1 MNYRIDLL
9 PEELQ
14 SKPPVNLR
22 RLLYIALTVLLTAGL
37 LAIYGLFLWDYY
49 RVSGELA
56 RLNERLPQIKRETAR
71 LEEIKK
77 QRLDLEKRA
86 GELEALIQ
94 NRRTWPGM
102 LAEIARIV
110 PGEVWLTS
118 LRLEEGKEK
127 QASAQKKSSA
137 DALSQTQP
145 GQIQKSLENIQESL
159 ERPAAEEG
167 KETKAE
173 STPTVPGVPNTLFI
187 EGASY
192 SVPAVGIFTYRLGQ
206 LPYFSKVVLTDLHSE
221 ENNGY
226 VVFTVVASLKAGAP
240 NVEQVK

>member
-37 LAIYGLFLWDYY
+37 LVIYGLFLLEFY

-71 LEEIKK
+71 LEEIKR

-102 LAEIARIV
+102 LAEIARAV

-118 LRLEEGKEK
+118 LRLEEVKENKEK
-127 QASAQKKSSA
+127 QAFAEKKPSAGP
-137 DALSQTQP
+137 LPQTQSD
-145 GQIQKSLENIQESL
+145 QTQKSLERL
-159 ERPAAEEG
+159 TPEEG

-206 LPYFSKVVLTDLHSE
+206 LPYFSKVILTDLRSE
-221 ENNGY
+221 ENKGY

>member
-71 LEEIKK
+71 LEEVKR

-102 LAEIARIV
+102 LAEIARAV

-118 LRLEEGKEK
+118 LRLEEVKEK
-127 QASAQKKSSA
+127 QASAEKKPSA
-137 DALSQTQP
+137 GPLPQAQSDQTQ
-145 GQIQKSLENIQESL
+145 KNL
-159 ERPAAEEG
+159 ERLTPEEG

-173 STPTVPGVPNTLFI
+173 STSTVPGVPNTLFI

>member
-1 MNYRIDLL
+1 MNHRIDLL

-22 RLLYIALTVLLTAGL
+22 RLLYIVLTMLLTVGL

-56 RLNERLPQIKRETAR
+56 RFNERLPQIKKETAR
-71 LEEIKK
+71 LEEIKR

-86 GELEALIQ
+86 GELEALIR

-102 LAEIARIV
+102 LAEIARTV

-127 QASAQKKSSA
+127 QAQKKSPA

-145 GQIQKSLENIQESL
+145 GQIQKSLENIQESP
-159 ERPAAEEG
+159 ERPAAEED

-173 STPTVPGVPNTLFI
+173 STSTVPGVPNTLFI